1 MEPSELGLC
10 TVCACLA
17 KMIRGCFE
25 VMVAE
30 AMALREGLELAKSTT
45 TPPPPTNSIRHH
57 RCAAANPLRPVQP
70 FLRRRHL
77 RRTVPSAPP
86 PPTHSLPLPTHPP
99 PLLRRHHHHHPSD
112 HMSLRPHTISTLRLH
127 PARLLPT
134 HAPPHLRPPP
144 PRRRVRRLLSL
155 QPPHHQKQLL
165 FPTDCWPLGYDSAE
179 NDDDDVSA
187 AGESFCLDPSCS
199 TESADGSGLDLG
211 SLRELGREMEKLGLV
226 VMEKLALAIGFDN
239 PARVGLHY
247 QARFQKYSLLS
258 DSGWVNVSGQVEVDS
273 VLVTLGD
280 VAQVW
285 SNGKLK
291 KVRGRPMPS
300 VEANNNSNSNCI
312 TISLL
317 ITLPLESTVA
327 PLVPGLAINGTRR
340 RNKKTKRVRFYKET
354 ARKRLFNSFSFE
366 DYAWR
371 VYHERILLKDPLVR
385 YRV

>member
-1 MEPSELGLC
+1 MASSAQQHHHHLPTPYAITAAPPPTPSAQSNHSSDAA
-10 TVCACLA
+10 TSD
-17 KMIRGCFE
+17 
-25 VMVAE
+25 
-30 AMALREGLELAKSTT
+30 ALSHLLRRLPPTLSLSLPTRHRSSAATTT
-45 TPPPPTNSIRHH
+45 TPPIICLSDPTPSLHSASTQLGFFQLTRHPISAH
-57 RCAAANPLRPVQP
+57 LHLAAESVA
-70 FLRRRHL
+70 F
-77 RRTVPSAPP
+77 
-86 PPTHSLPLPTHPP
+86 SLF
-99 PLLRRHHHHHPSD
+99 
-112 HMSLRPHTISTLRLH
+112 SL
-127 PARLLPT
+127 
-134 HAPPHLRPPP
+134 
-144 PRRRVRRLLSL
+144 
-155 QPPHHQKQLL
+155 PHHQKQLL

-239 PARVGLHY
+239 PARGNPSRVCSQMWISDGKNNPGRIYPYVVGLHY

-327 PLVPGLAINGTRR
+327 PLVPGLAINGTEEEQEDKEGSDST
-340 RNKKTKRVRFYKET
+340 KKPLE
-354 ARKRLFNSFSFE
+354 KRLFNSFSFE